1 MRARPPYN
9 VQFPDTTVVV
19 SGEGAP
25 SVTPSNSNANGLA
38 DEEDDYVWDVFYSRP
53 ASYWELYG
61 DQRKAIGTVY
71 VCLSPSAISDVLI
84 VQCSTGLPEDDMYG
98 SSDEDELEDE
108 DDEDSNAEDWY
119 KNDYPDEES
128 DRSGADD
135 ASDGFHEHSDFDDV
149 VHERRQWDLGLEDD
163 SYKTL

>member
-1 MRARPPYN
+1 
-9 VQFPDTTVVV
+9 
-19 SGEGAP
+19 
-25 SVTPSNSNANGLA
+25 
-38 DEEDDYVWDVFYSRP
+38 
-53 ASYWELYG
+53 
-61 DQRKAIGTVY
+61 
-71 VCLSPSAISDVLI
+71 
-84 VQCSTGLPEDDMYG
+84 MYG
-98 SSDEDELEDE
+98 SSDESEPEDE

-119 KNDYPDEES
+119 KNDYPEEES